1 MLPPKLL
8 GVHLDVIHFFAFVA
22 FSISSFVFMHVTFID
37 IVTFLA
43 KFLFVWV
50 IRTSSLP
57 KFYSFGFIV

>member
-22 FSISSFVFMHVTFID
+22 FFFLFSKHVTFID
-37 IVTFLA
+37 IVTFFFA

-57 KFYSFGFIV
+57 KFYSFDFIV

>member
-37 IVTFLA
+37 IVTFFC
-43 KFLFVWV
+43 KISLFG
-50 IRTSSLP
+50 
-57 KFYSFGFIV
+57 SFVQVLYLNFIHST